1 METLTTADMIL
12 TLTMSATVLGFILV
26 MVWLFVCTVL
36 YVCGA
41 LTEDRKES
49 LFKLL
54 GVGVSMTLIMGC
66 LSAVA
71 YAFSSL

>member
-26 MVWLFVCTVL
+26 MVWLFVCAVL

-66 LSAVA
+66 LSAVT
-71 YAFSSL
+71 YSFSSL